1 MTRKPPPPREK
12 PVHWVGSAKKDFLEF
27 PIPVQREMGYALGL
41 AQIGGKHPRVKP
53 WKGLGAGV
61 FEMLSDDDGNT
72 FRTVYAVRFANAV
85 YVLHAFQ
92 KKSKSGIK
100 TPQEDAD
107 LIASRL
113 QSAREHHKRLYAN

>member
-1 MTRKPPPPREK
+1 MTRRPLPSREK

-27 PIPVQREMGYALGL
+27 PIPVQREVGYALGL
-41 AQIGGKHPRVKP
+41 AQIGGKHPRAKP
-53 WKGLGAGV
+53 WKGLGTGV
-61 FEMLSDDDGNT
+61 FEVVCDDDGNT

-113 QSAREHHKRLYAN
+113 QSARDHHKRLYSN

>member
-1 MTRKPPPPREK
+1 MTRTSPPTREK
-12 PVHWVGSAKKDFLEF
+12 PIHWVGSAKKDFLEF

-53 WKGLGAGV
+53 WKGLGTGV

-72 FRTVYAVRFANAV
+72 FRTVYAVRFASAV

-92 KKSKSGIK
+92 KKSKTGIK

-113 QSAREHHKRLYAN
+113 QSARDHHKRLYAN

>member
-72 FRTVYAVRFANAV
+72 FRTV
-85 YVLHAFQ
+85 
-92 KKSKSGIK
+92 
-100 TPQEDAD
+100 
-107 LIASRL
+107 
-113 QSAREHHKRLYAN
+113 

>member
-1 MTRKPPPPREK
+1 MTRKPPPSREK

-53 WKGLGAGV
+53 WKGLGTGV

-72 FRTVYAVRFANAV
+72 FRTVYAVRFAKAV